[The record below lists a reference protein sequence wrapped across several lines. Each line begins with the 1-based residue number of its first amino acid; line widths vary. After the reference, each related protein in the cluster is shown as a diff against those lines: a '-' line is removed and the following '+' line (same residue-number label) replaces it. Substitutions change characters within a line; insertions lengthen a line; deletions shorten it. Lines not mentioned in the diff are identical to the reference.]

1 MFAVCVI
8 VNEREQGSRFDE
20 TIDRNGVDGNN
31 IRYVRLVRYVR
42 LSRLLP
48 DWRHYVCLADLYRTI
63 AINRESNSASMFVR
77 VSSISPAGKSAV
89 H

>member
-48 DWRHYVCLADLYRTI
+48 D
-63 AINRESNSASMFVR
+63 
-77 VSSISPAGKSAV
+77 
-89 H
+89 